1 MKSVDSELGFIHI
14 SMGICFKKNIKIY
27 PIIFNRKYLK
37 IEINNNG
44 RKKQGT
50 QTYDPKTE
58 QKELQQKIAEL
69 YRLVAKR
76 IQQEQ

>member
-37 IEINNNG
+37 IEINSNG

-58 QKELQQKIAEL
+58 QKKLPHSL
-69 YRLVAKR
+69 YFKFFQCETVHV
-76 IQQEQ
+76 